1 MRRLFFLLTVL
12 GALVVAALWAA
23 QYDRGPIVINQA
35 DEYRLV
41 LRWGVPQPEL
51 VEPGVAMTD
60 ELFGLKLPFEM
71 PFIRLPFMDEVLVFD
86 KKIQYLNAAPT
97 EVEIAGNERLIVD
110 FYALWRIE
118 SPLLFR
124 RSFPGGMPEAQVRIQ
139 RTVGALVGDA
149 VGGLTMAQLLARA
162 QVLESLDESATA
174 ELDSN
179 GVRVIDVRISRT
191 ELPLPTEQATFEQM
205 REQRRAIS
213 RERRAI
219 GERTARE
226 IRAKAERE
234 ARELVAEARAEAE
247 VLRGEGDA
255 SAARIYAEAYT
266 KNADFYAFV
275 RSLEAYRKTLR
286 ENTTLVVPPEHE
298 FFRFLDPSV
307 DVRETR

>member
-1 MRRLFFLLTVL
+1 MRRLLFLLTVL
-12 GALVVAALWAA
+12 GAVVVAALWAA
-23 QYDRGPIVINQA
+23 QYDSGPIVINQA

-60 ELFGLKLPFEM
+60 EIFGLQLPFEM

-124 RSFPGGMPEAQVRIQ
+124 RSFPGGMSEAQVRIQ

-149 VGGLTMAQLLARA
+149 VGGLTMAELLARS
-162 QVLESLDESATA
+162 QVLESLDERATS
-174 ELDSN
+174 ELESN

-226 IRAKAERE
+226 IRAKADRE

-255 SAARIYAEAYT
+255 SAARIYAEAYS

-286 ENTTLVVPPEHE
+286 ENTTLVLPPDHE
-298 FFRFLDPSV
+298 FFRFLDPSSGSAP
-307 DVRETR
+307 

>member
-1 MRRLFFLLTVL
+1 MRRLLFLLTVL
-12 GALVVAALWAA
+12 GAVVVAALWAA
-23 QYDRGPIVINQA
+23 QYDSGPIVINQA

-60 ELFGLKLPFEM
+60 EIFGLQLPFEM

-124 RSFPGGMPEAQVRIQ
+124 RSFPGGMSEAQVRIQ

-149 VGGLTMAQLLARA
+149 VGGLTMAELLARS
-162 QVLESLDESATA
+162 QVLESLDERATA
-174 ELDSN
+174 ELESN

-226 IRAKAERE
+226 IRAKADRE

-255 SAARIYAEAYT
+255 SAARIYAEAYS

-286 ENTTLVVPPEHE
+286 ENTTLVLPPDHE
-298 FFRFLDPSV
+298 FFRFLDPSSGSAP
-307 DVRETR
+307 

>member
-1 MRRLFFLLTVL
+1 MRRLLFLLTVL
-12 GALVVAALWAA
+12 GAVAVSALWAA
-23 QYDRGPIVINQA
+23 QYDSGPIVINQA

-60 ELFGLKLPFEM
+60 EIFGLQLPFEM

-124 RSFPGGMPEAQVRIQ
+124 RSFPGGMSEAQVRIQ

-149 VGGLTMAQLLARA
+149 VGGLTMAELLARS
-162 QVLESLDESATA
+162 QVLESLDERATA
-174 ELDSN
+174 ELESN

-226 IRAKAERE
+226 IRAKADRE

-255 SAARIYAEAYT
+255 SAARIYAEAYS

-275 RSLEAYRKTLR
+275 RSLEVYRKTLR
-286 ENTTLVVPPEHE
+286 ENTTLVLPPDHE
-298 FFRFLDPSV
+298 FFRFLDPSSGSAP
-307 DVRETR
+307 

>member
-1 MRRLFFLLTVL
+1 MRRILFALTVL
-12 GALVVAALWAA
+12 GAVIVAALWAA
-23 QYDRGPIVINQA
+23 QYDSGPIVINQA

-60 ELFGLKLPFEM
+60 EPFGIPLPFEV

-124 RSFPGGMPEAQVRIQ
+124 RSFPGGMQEAQVRIQ

-149 VGGLTMAQLLARA
+149 VGGLTMSQLLARA
-162 QVLESLDESATA
+162 GVLETLDENATS
-174 ELDSN
+174 ELESN
-179 GVRVIDVRISRT
+179 GVRVIDVRINRT

-219 GERTARE
+219 GARTARE

-255 SAARIYAEAYT
+255 TAARIYAGAYS
-266 KNADFYAFV
+266 KDADFYAFV
-275 RSLEAYRKTLR
+275 RSLEAYRKTLG
-286 ENTTLVVPPEHE
+286 ENMTLVVPPDHE
-298 FFRFLDPSV
+298 FFRFLDPA
-307 DVRETR
+307 RESGAER